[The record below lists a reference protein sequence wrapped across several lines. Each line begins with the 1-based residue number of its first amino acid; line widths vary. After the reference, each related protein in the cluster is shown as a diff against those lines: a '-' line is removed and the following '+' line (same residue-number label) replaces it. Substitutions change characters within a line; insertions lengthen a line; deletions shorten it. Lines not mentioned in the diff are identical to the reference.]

1 MTSKQEQALAALMVY
16 PTRKA
21 AAAAAGITERTLRG
35 YFKNEEFRARY
46 REQYAEVIEDAAR
59 QSQQSL
65 QRALAVF
72 SEVMDDPEER
82 AAVRLQAAHLAAD
95 YAMRLTEQADVMNE
109 LDKLRKVVCPDES
122 GD

>member
-1 MTSKQEQALAALMVY
+1 MTSKQEQALATLMVC
-16 PTRKA
+16 PTRK

-72 SEVMDDPEER
+72 SEVMDDPEEKN
-82 AAVRLQAAHLAAD
+82 AVRLQAAHLAAD